1 MSRKVKINYPKIIE
15 TALKGIRR
23 TAIFMGLGLNA
34 AYNPE
39 FKNYSLTDIALI
51 QLIPDKVDEKTIA
64 NFKEN
69 FAIWIVSCGFR
80 ELIETFSAFLD
91 QIFDASLHIAVSTQS
106 VNPEKAKGLY
116 RSFTFKGIRDK
127 LKDLEKHFGIKSSYS
142 DHLNSIQQAR
152 NCLTHRQGRVER
164 IDLDCSNGA
173 ALTIKWKG
181 IDCIASTKSEETKK
195 INVSLEEPL
204 YFREEGFIGI
214 KFVENKSSFKL
225 GTIIK
230 IPPKDLAEICFF
242 ILIVSKEIVKYA
254 QDYAIHQKAIK
265 PEIFDNNNV

>member
-1 MSRKVKINYPKIIE
+1 MSRKIKINYPKILE

-23 TAIFMGLGLNA
+23 TVVFMGLGLNA

-39 FKNYSLTDIALI
+39 FKNYSLTDIAPI
-51 QLIPDKVDEKTIA
+51 QLISDKVDEKTIA

-69 FAIWIVSCGFR
+69 FAIWIVGCGFR
-80 ELIETFSAFLD
+80 ELIETFSVFLD
-91 QIFDASLHIAVSTQS
+91 QVFDASLHIAVSTQS
-106 VNPEKAKGLY
+106 VKPEEPENLY
-116 RSFTFKGIRDK
+116 KKFTFKGIKDK
-127 LKDLEKHFGIKSSYS
+127 LKDLEKYFGIKSSYS
-142 DHLNSIQQAR
+142 DHLISIQQAR

-164 IDLDCSNGA
+164 IDCNNGK
-173 ALTIKWKG
+173 ALIIKWKG
-181 IDCIASTKSEETKK
+181 IDYIASTKSGETKK
-195 INVSLEEPL
+195 FNVPLKEPL
-204 YFREEGFIGI
+204 YFKEEGFIGI
-214 KFVENKSSFKL
+214 KFVERKSSFKL

-265 PEIFDNNNV
+265 PEVVDNNV